1 MAGSSGLIYL
11 TTVISNCLFASAS
24 QLAHSGISYN
34 MSSTQITTT
43 VQSQVIH
50 KPRFLRLVGSSSP
63 ITKVASQHDSA
74 SPSLSPDN
82 SRALFQQQ
90 LPETYQH
97 QLPLHTSFDFDS
109 EYLPSQ
115 RQITPKISPSQ
126 TWLRR
131 KYYQYEVT
139 WGLYVLT
146 PGEKVVINSLV
157 LSMLALVLY
166 GTSQIALL
174 RYAWYGL
181 WSIVSRV
188 TPLIIA
194 ISRAL
199 ESLALHSALV
209 WVDHT
214 TLGGFNE
221 ALKIIGEN
229 FEMLGGH
236 SAKM

>member
-11 TTVISNCLFASAS
+11 TTVTSNCLFASAS
-24 QLAHSGISYN
+24 QLAHSGNSYN
-34 MSSTQITTT
+34 MSSTQVATT
-43 VQSQVIH
+43 VQAQMVH

-63 ITKVASQHDSA
+63 IAKSASQHDSA
-74 SPSLSPDN
+74 SPSVSPDN
-82 SRALFQQQ
+82 RDTVFRQQS
-90 LPETYQH
+90 PETYQH
-97 QLPLHTSFDFDS
+97 QLPLHTSFDSDS
-109 EYLPSQ
+109 EYFPSQ
-115 RQITPKISPSQ
+115 HQISSKTSPSQ

-166 GTSQIALL
+166 GTSQIAFL
-174 RYAWYGL
+174 RYAWFGL
-181 WSIVSRV
+181 WSIVSRSA
-188 TPLIIA
+188 PLISA
-194 ISRAL
+194 VSRAL

-209 WVDHT
+209 WADHT

-221 ALKIIGEN
+221 ALKIIREN